1 MAKPNHLS
9 ICLAVLVSRKRV
21 DPFEGE
27 FKDGASIKQVV
38 EILTVLP
45 YLPLA
50 CWNPLLHNCN
60 HTPRNFKD
68 TGLVSSERIKDY
80 LFLGLSNSVI
90 RIVLTDPLQ

>member
-1 MAKPNHLS
+1 MAKPNHLL

-50 CWNPLLHNCN
+50 CLLE
-60 HTPRNFKD
+60 PSLAQLLPYASQFQRQWS
-68 TGLVSSERIKDY
+68 G
-80 LFLGLSNSVI
+80 VI
-90 RIVLTDPLQ
+90 